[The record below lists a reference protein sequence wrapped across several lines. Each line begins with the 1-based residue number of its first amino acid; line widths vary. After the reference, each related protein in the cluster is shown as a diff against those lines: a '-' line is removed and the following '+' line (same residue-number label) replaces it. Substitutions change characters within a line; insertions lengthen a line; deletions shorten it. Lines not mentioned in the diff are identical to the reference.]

1 MQFFSKLG
9 KKKTQ
14 EHALKQSPPVI
25 SRSGKIGRVDP
36 GMRSISEERTQ
47 AQQAQSPYVQPEIA
61 DQGVSISDHAFL
73 IKSGERAAKKEKK
86 RLFYTVKNR
95 ERAPFPVMTVIFCII
110 CTVLFMSM
118 IVNFVQIN
126 EYTKEVSALQTKV
139 NSLSKQKNE
148 LSAELDQKDSVEEL
162 REYLE
167 NKGEDL
173 GMVEES
179 NMNPPVAISPDKED
193 RVEDYDVPEESEG
206 MITVVLNALA
216 ENLSNAWNIFTGNE

>member
-1 MQFFSKLG
+1 MQFFSRF
-9 KKKTQ
+9 KKKKAQ
-14 EHALKQSPPVI
+14 EQALKQSPPVI

-36 GMRSISEERTQ
+36 GVRSISEERKEE
-47 AQQAQSPYVQPEIA
+47 QQAQSPYVQPEVA
-61 DQGVSISDHAFL
+61 EQGVSISDHAFL
-73 IKSGERAAKKEKK
+73 IKSGERAAKKAKK
-86 RLFYTVKNR
+86 RLFYTVKNK

-118 IVNFVQIN
+118 MVNFVQIN

-139 NSLSKQKNE
+139 NNLSKQKNE

-167 NKGEDL
+167 SKDGNL

-193 RVEDYDVPEESEG
+193 RVEDYEVPEESEG